1 MSASPTVTAL
11 ELKGIVKLLG
21 GARVLRGVDARFE
34 GGAVHVIEGANGSG
48 KSTLLNIIAGRLAP
62 THGKVV
68 AQVGGVR
75 YQSRG
80 GLRDVVGWL
89 GHELGLYPD
98 LSAEEN
104 VRLHAELRG
113 LDPDAAWAHDAGRL
127 GIDRLRG
134 RRVRELSRGQRQ
146 RVALLRLLVSQPGIL
161 LLDEPSTGLDTASL
175 EKLVHVLHEVRDA
188 GRVLLVVTH
197 DVVLVDQLRG
207 VRWRLREGK
216 IFREEAA
223 APPAGSG
230 DASAPSPGPSVP
242 ADGEP
247 SPAADG
253 GA

>member
-1 MSASPTVTAL
+1 
-11 ELKGIVKLLG
+11 
-21 GARVLRGVDARFE
+21 VDAKFE

-48 KSTLLNIIAGRLAP
+48 KSTLLNIVAGRLSP

-68 AQVGGVR
+68 AQVDGVR
-75 YQSRG
+75 YQSRS

-113 LDPDAAWAHDAGRL
+113 LDPDVAWAHDAKRL
-127 GIDRLRG
+127 GIDRLRA

-175 EKLVHVLHEVRDA
+175 GKLVTVLHELRDA

-197 DVVLVDQLRG
+197 DVVLVEQLHG
-207 VRWRLREGK
+207 VRWRLHEGK
-216 IFREEAA
+216 IVRDEPGTPASVA
-223 APPAGSG
+223 APAQSDP
-230 DASAPSPGPSVP
+230 PGV
-242 ADGEP
+242 

-253 GA
+253 T